1 VKTRKMNNNVTSKPA
16 NRVLALDL
24 GEKRIGV
31 ALSDETW
38 TIARSYAIIKRTSRS
53 ADFTKISQIIEEHG
67 VQLVIVGLP
76 TLSSGEEGS
85 KAAWARSYAQD
96 LELQCHIRVELW
108 DESFSSVDAIK
119 SLQERRVGGRR
130 KRQHVDAVA
139 AAIILQSYMDSLN
152 HL

>member
-1 VKTRKMNNNVTSKPA
+1 MNNNVTSQPT

-31 ALSDETW
+31 ALSDETR
-38 TIARSYAIIKRTSRS
+38 TIARSLAILKRTSRS
-53 ADFTKISQIIEEHG
+53 ADFTKIGQIIEEHE

-85 KAAWARSYAQD
+85 KAAWARSYAKD
-96 LELQCHIRVELW
+96 LERQCHIRVELW

-119 SLQERRVGGRR
+119 SLQERRVTGRR
-130 KRQHVDAVA
+130 KKQHIDAVA
-139 AAIILQSYMDSLN
+139 AAIILQSYIDSHN

>member
-108 DESFSSVDAIK
+108 DESFSSVDATK
-119 SLQERRVGGRR
+119 SLQERRVSGRR